1 MLRAGGGGGGV
12 ASFNSRTGAV
22 TQTSGDVTTALGF
35 TPLNPA
41 NNLND
46 VNSQATA
53 LANLGGVSV
62 LRSYIAGLTLSNDGG
77 TPSSVLDI
85 AAGQAADSGNAV
97 MISIG
102 AFTKSTAGA
111 WTSGTGNNG
120 MGNGLTIANS
130 TWYHVILANNGGTP
144 DIYFDT
150 SATGANRPAGISDTK
165 VRRIG
170 SFLTDGSAHIL
181 AFKQV
186 GETFYWSALPRD
198 VAGVTVTATPTL
210 YPLSTP
216 LGVQT
221 RPLLRVIVAAGG
233 APTIIVSSPSEPQLV
248 PSGNGSPGTSPGF
261 EVWGSES
268 SSMVYGPMI
277 YTDASSNIYL
287 TASAS
292 VAPVNVYTRGFV
304 DDRGRY
310 N

>member
-12 ASFNSRTGAV
+12 ASFTSRAAAV
-22 TQTSGDVTTALGF
+22 TIESADVTTALGF

-62 LRSYIAGLTLSNDGG
+62 LRSYIDGLTLSNDRV
-77 TPSSVLDI
+77 TPSSVLAI

-120 MGNGLTIANS
+120 MGNGLTIANN

-170 SFLTDGSAHIL
+170 SLPNDGRAHLL
-181 AFKQV
+181 AV
-186 GETFYWSALPRD
+186 
-198 VAGVTVTATPTL
+198 
-210 YPLSTP
+210 
-216 LGVQT
+216 
-221 RPLLRVIVAAGG
+221 
-233 APTIIVSSPSEPQLV
+233 PQ
-248 PSGNGSPGTSPGF
+248 
-261 EVWGSES
+261 
-268 SSMVYGPMI
+268 
-277 YTDASSNIYL
+277 
-287 TASAS
+287 
-292 VAPVNVYTRGFV
+292 
-304 DDRGRY
+304 GRE
-310 N
+310 

>member
-102 AFTKSTAGA
+102 AFPKSTAGA

-130 TWYHVILANNGGTP
+130 TWYHVILANNGGTRSISTLRP
-144 DIYFDT
+144 LGQIVRLE
-150 SATGANRPAGISDTK
+150 SAT
-165 VRRIG
+165 RRY
-170 SFLTDGSAHIL
+170 A
-181 AFKQV
+181 
-186 GETFYWSALPRD
+186 
-198 VAGVTVTATPTL
+198 
-210 YPLSTP
+210 
-216 LGVQT
+216 
-221 RPLLRVIVAAGG
+221 
-233 APTIIVSSPSEPQLV
+233 
-248 PSGNGSPGTSPGF
+248 
-261 EVWGSES
+261 
-268 SSMVYGPMI
+268 
-277 YTDASSNIYL
+277 
-287 TASAS
+287 ASARS
-292 VAPVNVYTRGFV
+292 LPTAARTSSRSNRS
-304 DDRGRY
+304 GRHFTGRRSRAMWRA
-310 N
+310 